1 MRDSRGSLRA
11 ASLSRSAM
19 SLGAFVRA
27 EEEEA
32 GVGRRAKSWPWM
44 SEGISSLKGTLVEC
58 QQFEGSLPLRQT
70 HCEII
75 VNDATGGLLL
85 FS

>member
-44 SEGISSLKGTLVEC
+44 SEGISSLKG
-58 QQFEGSLPLRQT
+58 GSLPLRQT
-70 HCEII
+70 HCEKI